1 MMILTP
7 QRSRAKLEQEIR
19 TALYTKSPRLKME
32 LIGTST
38 KMLLGRGQN
47 YLCGVVYLQPH
58 NSGGFGTL
66 CPMSTPQCREACLVN
81 SGRMVGKQARD
92 GRQWKTELYQR
103 HPSLW
108 RELMHWEL
116 MRFSDL
122 ARKQGLGCSVRMD
135 GTSDT
140 GEAENW
146 IDECYKLEIKQ
157 YEYTKVFSRAIKR
170 PWLYTFSYSGTP
182 ANHAQA
188 MSMLIHDGNVAVV
201 FGIGKHD
208 PLPQEWNGFEVIDG
222 DKNDLRFLDPRGVV
236 VGLRVKGTRQI
247 KSRTNKFIQEVTQ

>member
-1 MMILTP
+1 MIHT
-7 QRSRAKLEQEIR
+7 QERSRAKLEQEIR

-32 LIGTST
+32 LIGTSS
-38 KMLLGRGQN
+38 KMLLGRGLD
-47 YLCGVVYLQPH
+47 YLCGVVHLQPH

-108 RELMHWEL
+108 RELMSFEL
-116 MRFSDL
+116 RRFSNL

-146 IDECYKLEIKQ
+146 TDECRKLEIKQ

-170 PWLYTFSYSGTP
+170 PWLYTFSYSGTGI
-182 ANHAQA
+182 NHTQA
-188 MSMLIHDGNVAVV
+188 LLILEQKGNVAVV
-201 FGIGKHD
+201 FGIGKKD
-208 PLPQEWNGFEVIDG
+208 PLPKEWNGFEVIDG
-222 DKNDLRFLDPRGVV
+222 DKHDLRFLDPLGVV
-236 VGLRVKGTRQI
+236 VGLRVKGTKQI
-247 KSRTNKFIQEVTQ
+247 KAMTNKFIQEVTQ